1 MIHDIG
7 DNAGGQTVVQL
18 PLDESTLRKLRE
30 IKQRVEVTDL
40 EGRIVGYFVPS
51 IYAGQILP
59 QEPSEEELNEAES
72 DPVTYSLDEAW
83 EKIHRGEQL

>member
-1 MIHDIG
+1 MIK
-7 DNAGGQTVVQL
+7 L

-30 IKQRVEVTDL
+30 IKMRVEVTDL

-59 QEPSEEELNEAES
+59 QEPSEEELNAAES
-72 DPVTYSLDEAW
+72 DTVTYSLDEVW